1 MENRAGGIGE
11 VRNRII
17 QENLRAKQLA
27 DAISSEPIT
36 TDEVHIVPPPK
47 RPKLNIP
54 VVELEWRVFL
64 FDFFLTKNFWSEHQ
78 FVRRCIL
85 IQNLIWL

>member
-27 DAISSEPIT
+27 DAISSEPIM
-36 TDEVHIVPPPK
+36 TDELHIVPPPK
-47 RPKLNIP
+47 RLKLNIP

-64 FDFFLTKNFWSEHQ
+64 FDFF
-78 FVRRCIL
+78 
-85 IQNLIWL
+85 